1 MGLSSRD
8 AGRYDDRN
16 MLAGL
21 QKILNKLHKTE
32 TGFTLIEL
40 LVVMGILGIL
50 AGVAIPMIITF
61 ADKGRPE
68 TAQTELQ
75 NIRVAVAAMLV
86 ESDTK
91 ELTPASDVSDMDTVV
106 TTDTPALILSDY
118 LSQLN
123 PDGTTKTELTYSF
136 AADGTVTQNT
146 P

>member
-1 MGLSSRD
+1 MPVR
-8 AGRYDDRN
+8 
-16 MLAGL
+16 L
-21 QKILNKLHKTE
+21 QMILRKLRKAE
-32 TGFTLIEL
+32 TGFTLIEV

-50 AGVAIPMIITF
+50 AGVAIPMIISF

-68 TAQTELQ
+68 TAETELQ

-91 ELTPASDVSDMDTVV
+91 ALTPASDVSDMDTVV
-106 TTDTPALILSDY
+106 TTDTPALVLSDY

-123 PDGTTKTELTYSF
+123 PDGTVRSELTYTF
-136 AADGTVTQNT
+136 TTEGNVTQSI

>member
-1 MGLSSRD
+1 M
-8 AGRYDDRN
+8 
-16 MLAGL
+16 
-21 QKILNKLHKTE
+21 ILRKLRKAE
-32 TGFTLIEL
+32 TGFTLIEV

-50 AGVAIPMIITF
+50 AGVAIPMIISF

-68 TAQTELQ
+68 TAETELQ

-91 ELTPASDVSDMDTVV
+91 ALTPASDVSDMDTVV
-106 TTDTPALILSDY
+106 TTDTPALVLSDY

-123 PDGTTKTELTYSF
+123 PDGTVRSELTYTF
-136 AADGTVTQNT
+136 TTEGNVTQSI

>member
-1 MGLSSRD
+1 MPV
-8 AGRYDDRN
+8 
-16 MLAGL
+16 GL
-21 QKILNKLHKTE
+21 QKILWKLRKTE

-40 LVVMGILGIL
+40 LIVMAILGIL
-50 AGVAIPMIITF
+50 AGVAIPMIVSF

-91 ELTPASDVSDMDTVV
+91 ELTPASDVSDMDAVV

-118 LSQLN
+118 LIQLN
-123 PDGTTKTELTYSF
+123 PDGTIKTELTYSF
-136 AADGTVTQNT
+136 AANGTVTQNI

>member
-1 MGLSSRD
+1 M
-8 AGRYDDRN
+8 A
-16 MLAGL
+16 AGL
-21 QKILNKLHKTE
+21 QKIVRKLRKGE
-32 TGFTLIEL
+32 AGFTLIEL

-50 AGVAIPMIITF
+50 AAVAIPMIISF

-68 TAQTELQ
+68 TARTEFQ

-91 ELTPASDVSDMDTVV
+91 ELTPAADVADMDTVV
-106 TTDTPALILSDY
+106 TTDSPALVLSDY

-123 PDGTTKTELTYSF
+123 PDGTIKTELTYSF
-136 AADGTVTQNT
+136 AADGTVTQNI